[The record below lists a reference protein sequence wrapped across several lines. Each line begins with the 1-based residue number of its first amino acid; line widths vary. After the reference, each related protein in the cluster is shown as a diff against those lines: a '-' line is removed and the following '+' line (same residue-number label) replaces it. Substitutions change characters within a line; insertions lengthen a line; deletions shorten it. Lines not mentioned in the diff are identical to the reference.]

1 MENRFDHRF
10 NAPSN
15 TEQYTHL
22 ELKRIK
28 EAMNKEVSKIKYP
41 KRFLFFN

>member
-1 MENRFDHRF
+1 MENRYDYKSKV
-10 NAPSN
+10 PSY

-28 EAMNKEVSKIKYP
+28 EAMNKEVAKIKYP
-41 KRFLFFN
+41 KRLYP